1 MKPNELTAL
10 NALHDGQSLAAATPA
25 AAADR
30 LAWVG
35 VYPLNLEWETTRDFL
50 RSRSQVVPLPGS
62 RVYRIRAFEVQRRLI
77 EEDASIS
84 EPDLE
89 NLADELA
96 YGDAQLTAEL
106 ERLGVKL
113 EQLALPYQSDYP
125 I

>member
-1 MKPNELTAL
+1 MKPHELTAL
-10 NALHDGQSLAAATPA
+10 NALHGGQSLAAATPA

-35 VYPLNLEWETTRDFL
+35 VYPLNLERETTRDFL
-50 RSRSQVVPLPGS
+50 RGRSRVIPLPGS

-89 NLADELA
+89 NQADELA
-96 YGDAQLTAEL
+96 YGDAQLMAGL

-113 EQLALPYQSDYP
+113 EQLALPYKSGYP